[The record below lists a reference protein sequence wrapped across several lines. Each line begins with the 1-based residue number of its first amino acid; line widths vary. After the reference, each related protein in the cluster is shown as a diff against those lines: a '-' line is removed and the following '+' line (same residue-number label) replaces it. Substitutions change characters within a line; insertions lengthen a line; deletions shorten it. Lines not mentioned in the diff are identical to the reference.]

1 MSVCEAEGRALKGRV
16 SLLWRVTEQSDGPQR
31 AENNSY
37 FLCTPRRQDWSAPYA
52 SPPLPVKPLFLPA
65 FISEGQTLS
74 GVHFSIFLCVNYLF
88 FLSLLCAHTHL
99 YIYIPL
105 QPTAMV
111 SRSCI
116 SNVHTLF
123 CHSGTFVSQA
133 GAPVQWKASTP
144 LDTMS
149 TFIVQVM
156 LRIFHCQD
164 RCFCFFFEESSP
176 IFCPPDPK
184 KEIGMEAQTFYTINY
199 TRSPPFVPTS
209 WKTSALLQHRQQKP
223 KLLNIYNNKKL
234 NCKQSA
240 ANKMLSQ
247 PQYQVL

>member
-1 MSVCEAEGRALKGRV
+1 MSVCKAQGRALKGRV

-37 FLCTPRRQDWSAPYA
+37 FLCTPRRQDCSTPYT
-52 SPPLPVKPLFLPA
+52 SPPLPIKPLFLPA
-65 FISEGQTLS
+65 FISERQTLS
-74 GVHFSIFLCVNYLF
+74 GVHFSIFLCGNYLF
-88 FLSLLCAHTHL
+88 FLSLLCARTHL

-105 QPTAMV
+105 QPTTMV
-111 SRSCI
+111 SRSRI

-123 CHSGTFVSQA
+123 CQSGTFVTQA

-149 TFIVQVM
+149 AFTVQVM
-156 LRIFHCQD
+156 FNIFLCQD

-176 IFCPPDPK
+176 IFCPPSPN

-199 TRSPPFVPTS
+199 TSSPPFVPTL
-209 WKTSALLQHRQQKP
+209 WKTSTLLRRCQQKP
-223 KLLNIYNNKKL
+223 KLLNIYNNKKV

-240 ANKMLSQ
+240 PNEMLSQ
-247 PQYQVL
+247 P